1 MGGGR
6 LRVIDF
12 QLSPRNALGEQ
23 VAAILRRA
31 ILDGSIKPGQLLHE
45 NALAKQL
52 SVSRSPIRE
61 ALLQLER
68 ENLCVSRPNKPAEV
82 RRPSPEEIRQTYTLR
97 AVLEGVAARWTA
109 QRATPELVAALRES
123 AELLNKATVAAE
135 GHNDP
140 SLTGK
145 AIEFHNAISVASGSN
160 ELQQMLQSLCN
171 QIHLV
176 MSAGLADLTS
186 RRAEEIHAEHL
197 AIIDAIA
204 DGDGGLA
211 EKLARA
217 HVEGARER
225 LIHLI

>member
-6 LRVIDF
+6 LRVIDL

-31 ILDGSIKPGQLLHE
+31 ILDGTIKPGQLLHE
-45 NALAKQL
+45 NVLAKQL

-97 AVLEGVAARWTA
+97 AVLEGVAAHWTA
-109 QRATPELVAALRES
+109 EKATPDLVATLREN
-123 AELLNKATVAAE
+123 AELLNQATVAAE
-135 GHNDP
+135 GHSDP

-145 AIEFHNAISVASGSN
+145 AIEFHNAISLASGSN
-160 ELQQMLQSLCN
+160 ELQRMLQSLCN

-176 MSAGLADLTS
+176 MSAGLANLTS

-197 AIIDAIA
+197 AIIDASA
-204 DGDGGLA
+204 EGDGDSA